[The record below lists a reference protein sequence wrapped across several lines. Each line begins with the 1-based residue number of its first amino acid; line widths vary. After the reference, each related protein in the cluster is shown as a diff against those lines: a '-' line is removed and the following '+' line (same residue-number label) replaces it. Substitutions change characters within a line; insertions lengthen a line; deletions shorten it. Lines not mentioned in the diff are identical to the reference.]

1 MLIKPMGIGQLVDR
15 SFQLYRKHFVKLM
28 LLMLIL
34 FGPIYLLQSL
44 LLSNGEVTRTD
55 SLFQQLQDGSSYE
68 DMLASL
74 ESNSNSTGIWQIIVL
89 IVIVVPI
96 LLIIIA
102 PVAVSTIVHMVRAF
116 LSGEPIPEVGELLSK
131 AFRRLGP
138 LAGSSVLVGL
148 ILFGIYIVT
157 VIAIVLLIVLGAVIV
172 GAANGFGDTSPGI
185 GMILFMVFGGIAL
198 LFGMVLLLSYF
209 VIRFCY
215 YLPFV
220 ALGEE
225 SIGIGRS
232 WTITRK
238 SFWRLFLMYLVLTI
252 ILYTIISVTSLLLT
266 FFTGGLTS
274 QLLQSMVS
282 IVLMPLWFIP
292 YVLSFFDLRARN
304 EGNGLEDLIQ
314 STIQENGF
322 QTAEE

>member
-1 MLIKPMGIGQLVDR
+1 MLIKPMGIGQLIDR

-44 LLSNGEVTRTD
+44 LLSNGQSTGTD
-55 SLFQQLQDGSSYE
+55 SLFTQLQDGSSYE
-68 DMLASL
+68 DIITSL
-74 ESNSNSTGIWQIIVL
+74 NSNSNSMDIWQLVVL
-89 IVIVVPI
+89 FLVVVPV
-96 LLIIIA
+96 LMIIIA
-102 PVAVSTIVHMVRAF
+102 PIAVSTVVHMVRAF
-116 LSGEPIPEVGELLSK
+116 LYGEPIPEVGELLSK

-138 LAGSSVLVGL
+138 LAGSTVLVGL
-148 ILFGIYIVT
+148 ILFGIYMVT
-157 VIAIVLLIVLGAVIV
+157 VIAIVLLIAVGAVIV
-172 GAANGFGDTSPGI
+172 GAVSGFGDTSPGV

-198 LFGMVLLLSYF
+198 LFGLVFLLSYF
-209 VIRFCY
+209 VIRFFY

-232 WTITRK
+232 WKITRK
-238 SFWRLFLMYLVLTI
+238 SFWRLFLMYVVISI
-252 ILYTIISVTSLLLT
+252 ILYIIIVVTTLLLT
-266 FFTGGLTS
+266 FFTGGLVS

-314 STIQENGF
+314 TTIQENGF
-322 QTAEE
+322 QPAQE